1 MLFICHSFQTSRC
14 NDMGRHHRSALE
26 LRPDPHDYWL
36 KGLNGVLP
44 KEPLSIVNSAIVV
57 ADKQHTMKH
66 YQFTQ

>member
-1 MLFICHSFQTSRC
+1 
-14 NDMGRHHRSALE
+14 MGRHHRSALE